1 MQSFNIQDV
10 PLFYRHAKYHVN
22 MGLRFFS
29 VLYVNKR
36 YIARRHNESNVSHF
50 ILHIYIKESNVPIS
64 HVEMIIL
71 HVNMIFICV

>member
-1 MQSFNIQDV
+1 MQYLNIQDV

-29 VLYVNKR
+29 VLYVKKR
-36 YIARRHNESNVSHF
+36 YIACRHNESNVSHF
-50 ILHIYIKESNVPIS
+50 ILHIYIKESNVPIL

-71 HVNMIFICV
+71 RVNMIFICV